1 MMTTTI
7 IIMMMKLIPNL
18 SPPKRESCKEG
29 KVEEYP
35 GEEEETSSKSPVER
49 LILTLLGTLVVL
61 YCEWSFLIN
70 RICI

>member
-35 GEEEETSSKSPVER
+35 GEEEEKFPRRV
-49 LILTLLGTLVVL
+49 LL
-61 YCEWSFLIN
+61 
-70 RICI
+70 RD